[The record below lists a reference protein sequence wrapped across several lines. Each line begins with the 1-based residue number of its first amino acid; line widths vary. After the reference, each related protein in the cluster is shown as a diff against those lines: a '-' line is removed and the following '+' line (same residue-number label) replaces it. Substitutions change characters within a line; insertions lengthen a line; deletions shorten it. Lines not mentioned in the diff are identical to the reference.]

1 LLKSCKRGRDVLA
14 SFQKNNFLEDGQ
26 QDLLVAVIIDE
37 EQREDTMKR
46 YLLFYG
52 DFSGKLAA
60 RAYNFAPMA
69 ILSS

>member
-46 YLLFYG
+46 YLLFTG
-52 DFSGKLAA
+52 IF
-60 RAYNFAPMA
+60 RA
-69 ILSS
+69 S